1 MLAQLETPT
10 VIFLLLERARAVVDA
25 DRASLFLVDQHRKAK
40 SPPLDSSPQPL
51 ASLTLPPSCTCGNP
65 VLPPPKELWSRIFE
79 HEPEIV
85 ISLRTPGIATTVAR
99 SGEGINIANAY
110 EDGRFNRT
118 IDLATGYLTRQIL
131 CLPLKSWR
139 GATIGVIQCIN
150 KIQHRL
156 AGRGGHNT
164 FTREDEQRLSEL
176 CCHAAAVLE
185 PRASEMAERCTAV
198 AHTVAH
204 SRDAGS
210 AVARCNDGVPALIPA
225 PLPPLTSGQRSA
237 GRNGGTHDVAV
248 CDAIGCLLRLLK
260 TPQVALQLVAAGA
273 LAHACINEAN
283 CKHFTVLGGV
293 ITLFELSMPE
303 PWRPKALMRV
313 IARLLGNLMHCTAAQ
328 CEAHRHGGWKPLVL
342 LSRPSKDR
350 ELAFDAMR
358 ALANLAGHAPLRAPI
373 AHALHGEVVRIS
385 IAHLRYCDAELQA
398 QALRLLANLSQCADA
413 ARVLEWPVTLETIGR
428 AALQAAGTNSGHSS
442 EVVPDFAA
450 ALATLARQ
458 LAVARWI
465 FSALGLAVAQRLA
478 GYMGALRQVVREHVA
493 AALARSLESVYTN
506 RKMLLGALE
515 PTNATSP
522 FLNAFSTVQ
531 QRAAVQHD
539 KERMLIGCEA
549 RVLLKQLLHGERP
562 LSTCMQRHCAVALE
576 ALTSEPEN
584 FAPLLEQG
592 LLAEL
597 LQLAAHAHRMSQSAD
612 SSTARSKVKYGDAQE
627 ICARAIRKLAQHDDE
642 IQRELI
648 RRGALQV
655 SLNISMPFPKL
666 RPFLCLRTP

>member
-1 MLAQLETPT
+1 MIVTLAQRGLQGAPSASVSSVLQPGGGYE
-10 VIFLLLERARAVVDA
+10 AV
-25 DRASLFLVDQHRKAK
+25 
-40 SPPLDSSPQPL
+40 
-51 ASLTLPPSCTCGNP
+51 
-65 VLPPPKELWSRIFE
+65 PK
-79 HEPEIV
+79 
-85 ISLRTPGIATTVAR
+85 
-99 SGEGINIANAY
+99 
-110 EDGRFNRT
+110 
-118 IDLATGYLTRQIL
+118 
-131 CLPLKSWR
+131 
-139 GATIGVIQCIN
+139 
-150 KIQHRL
+150 
-156 AGRGGHNT
+156 
-164 FTREDEQRLSEL
+164 
-176 CCHAAAVLE
+176 
-185 PRASEMAERCTAV
+185 
-198 AHTVAH
+198 
-204 SRDAGS
+204 
-210 AVARCNDGVPALIPA
+210 
-225 PLPPLTSGQRSA
+225 
-237 GRNGGTHDVAV
+237 
-248 CDAIGCLLRLLK
+248 
-260 TPQVALQLVAAGA
+260 
-273 LAHACINEAN
+273 
-283 CKHFTVLGGV
+283 
-293 ITLFELSMPE
+293 
-303 PWRPKALMRV
+303 
-313 IARLLGNLMHCTAAQ
+313 
-328 CEAHRHGGWKPLVL
+328 
-342 LSRPSKDR
+342 
-350 ELAFDAMR
+350 
-358 ALANLAGHAPLRAPI
+358 
-373 AHALHGEVVRIS
+373 
-385 IAHLRYCDAELQA
+385 
-398 QALRLLANLSQCADA
+398 
-413 ARVLEWPVTLETIGR
+413 
-428 AALQAAGTNSGHSS
+428 
-442 EVVPDFAA
+442 AA
-450 ALATLARQ
+450 ALADFARQ

-562 LSTCMQRHCAVALE
+562 LSTCMHRHCAVALE

-612 SSTARSKVKYGDAQE
+612 SSTARSTFKYGDAQE